1 MDEVEGHPG
10 RGPDEI
16 LEPVHESGERTQ
28 LHDAEMGLGAR
39 GHRLDASPGG
49 TQEQEL
55 LDYLRCMPTPIL
67 VEACVDSIE
76 SALAAA
82 RGGAHRLELCANLIE
97 GGTTPSAGTLAV
109 CRARLDIPIFVL
121 IRPRGGDFL
130 YSAAELAVMLEDI
143 RRAKQAGAQGVVTG
157 VLRADGEIDADRTG
171 ELIAAARPLHV
182 TFHRAFDVCRDASR
196 ALETL
201 VALGV
206 ERVLSSGQAATA
218 PEGAETI
225 ARLVRQAA
233 GRIGVLPGGGVTPD
247 NAAALVRATGV
258 TEVHLTG
265 AGVHQSGMTF
275 RAPRVE
281 LGNVAPSN
289 AYDWNVTEAEQ
300 IGRVV
305 ATLTRP

>member
-16 LEPVHESGERTQ
+16 LEPLHESGERTQ

-39 GHRLDASPGG
+39 GHRLDASQGG

-82 RGGAHRLELCANLIE
+82 RGGAHRIELCANLIE

-109 CRARLDIPIFVL
+109 CRARLDIPIFGL
-121 IRPRGGDFL
+121 GRPRAGDFL

-143 RRAKQAGAQGVVTG
+143 RRSKQAGAQGIVTG
-157 VLRADGEIDADRTG
+157 VLSADGEIDADRTR
-171 ELIAAARPLHV
+171 ELITAARPLQV

-206 ERVLSSGQAATA
+206 ERVLTSGQAATA
-218 PEGAETI
+218 PEGADGI
-225 ARLVRQAA
+225 ARLVQQAA
-233 GRIGVLPGGGVTPD
+233 GRIAILPGGGVTAD
-247 NAAALVRATGV
+247 NAPALVRATGV

-265 AGVHQSGMTF
+265 AVPHQSAMTF
-275 RAPRVE
+275 RAPAVT
-281 LGNVAPSN
+281 LGNAAPRSE
-289 AYDWNVTEAEQ
+289 YEWNVTDAQQ
-300 IGRVV
+300 IQRVV
-305 ATLTRP
+305 RGL

>member
-1 MDEVEGHPG
+1 
-10 RGPDEI
+10 
-16 LEPVHESGERTQ
+16 
-28 LHDAEMGLGAR
+28 
-39 GHRLDASPGG
+39 
-49 TQEQEL
+49 
-55 LDYLRCMPTPIL
+55 MPTPIL
-67 VEACVDSIE
+67 VEACVDSVE
-76 SALAAA
+76 SALAAG

-109 CRARLDIPIFVL
+109 CRARLEIPIFVL

-143 RRAKQAGAQGVVTG
+143 RRVKQAGAQGVVIG

-171 ELIAAARPLHV
+171 ELIAAARPMHV
-182 TFHRAFDVCRDASR
+182 TFHRAFDVSRDAAR
-196 ALETL
+196 ALEAL

-206 ERVLSSGQAATA
+206 ERVLTSGRAATA

-247 NAAALVRATGV
+247 NVAALVRATGV

-265 AGVHQSGMTF
+265 AGAHQSGMTF
-275 RAPRVE
+275 RAPAVT
-281 LGNVAPSN
+281 LGNAAPRSE
-289 AYDWNVTEAEQ
+289 YEWNLTDAEQ
-300 IGRVV
+300 IRRVV
-305 ATLTRP
+305 TMLGAS

>member
-16 LEPVHESGERTQ
+16 LEPLHESGERAQ
-28 LHDAEMGLGAR
+28 LHDAEMGLGTG

-49 TQEQEL
+49 TQEQECP
-55 LDYLRCMPTPIL
+55 DYLRCMPTPIL

-143 RRAKQAGAQGVVTG
+143 RRAKQAGVQGIVTG
-157 VLRADGEIDADRTG
+157 LLRADGEIDADRTG

-206 ERVLSSGQAATA
+206 ERVLTSGQAATA
-218 PEGAETI
+218 PEGADRI
-225 ARLVRQAA
+225 ARLVQQAA
-233 GRIGVLPGGGVTPD
+233 GRLAILPGGGAK
-247 NAAALVRATGV
+247 AATAHTRPRPQA
-258 TEVHLTG
+258 LTG
-265 AGVHQSGMTF
+265 G
-275 RAPRVE
+275 PR
-281 LGNVAPSN
+281 
-289 AYDWNVTEAEQ
+289 
-300 IGRVV
+300 
-305 ATLTRP
+305 